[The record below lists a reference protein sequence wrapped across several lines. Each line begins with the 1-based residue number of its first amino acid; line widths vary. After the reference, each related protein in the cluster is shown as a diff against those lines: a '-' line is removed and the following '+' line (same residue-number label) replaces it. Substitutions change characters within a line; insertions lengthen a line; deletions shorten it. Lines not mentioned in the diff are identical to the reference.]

1 MTDTNPENAMHEL
14 KKAEFHILFALSKRA
29 LHGLAIAEEVDA
41 VTDGKLLLGP
51 GTLYRTLQELVR
63 TDHIEEVDGPEQER
77 GSRRRFYQLTP
88 EGLTVLRR
96 ELDRL
101 EDIVAIASTRNVIT
115 GDA

>member
-1 MTDTNPENAMHEL
+1 MHEL
-14 KKAEFHILFALSKRA
+14 KKAEFHTLFALSKRV

-63 TDHIEEVDGPEQER
+63 TAHIEEVDGPEEER
-77 GSRRRFYQLTP
+77 GNRKRFYQLTP
-88 EGLTVLRR
+88 QGLTVLRR
-96 ELDRL
+96 ELARL
-101 EDIVAIASTRNVIT
+101 EDIVAIANTRDVLA